1 MNNLIYIILF
11 LSKNLKDSLIKIF
24 KTQEYKNELMEKYLE
39 KNLKL
44 WERNFD
50 KKSKKN
56 FNYRFCINNRIH
68 SFNVNYW

>member
-11 LSKNLKDSLIKIF
+11 LSKNLKVSLIKIF
-24 KTQEYKNELMEKYLE
+24 KTQENKNKLIEKYLE

-50 KKSKKN
+50 KKSKKK
-56 FNYRFCINNRIH
+56 F
-68 SFNVNYW
+68 

>member
-50 KKSKKN
+50 KKPKKK
-56 FNYRFCINNRIH
+56 F
-68 SFNVNYW
+68 